1 MESIDNQKL
10 KKILTVSKELFWK
23 HGFKR
28 ITIEEICSE
37 ANVSKMTFYKHYK
50 NKKELVEF
58 IINNITDK
66 AMKKYRKIMESD
78 IPFPEKIKK
87 SIDLKMEATKDISNE
102 FINDYI
108 RYADPETLALY
119 QRKKHEAMY
128 SILNDYIEAQKKGD
142 IRKNINPK
150 FILYFLNNLQNLVKD
165 EQLEKLYD
173 APQDMIMELTNF
185 FFYGILP
192 R

>member
-1 MESIDNQKL
+1 MKSIDDQKL
-10 KKILTVSKELFWK
+10 KEILIVAKKLFWK

-28 ITIEEICSE
+28 ITIEEICKE
-37 ANVSKMTFYKHYK
+37 AKVSKMTFYKHFK

-66 AMKKYRKIMESD
+66 AMQKYRKIMDSD

-87 SIDLKMEATKDISNE
+87 TIDLKMEATKDISNE

-119 QRKKHEAMY
+119 EKAKHEAMC
-128 SILNDYIEAQKKGD
+128 SILSDYVEAQKRGD

-150 FILYFLNNLQNLVKD
+150 FILYFLNNLQEIVKD
-165 EQLEKLYD
+165 EQLGKLYD